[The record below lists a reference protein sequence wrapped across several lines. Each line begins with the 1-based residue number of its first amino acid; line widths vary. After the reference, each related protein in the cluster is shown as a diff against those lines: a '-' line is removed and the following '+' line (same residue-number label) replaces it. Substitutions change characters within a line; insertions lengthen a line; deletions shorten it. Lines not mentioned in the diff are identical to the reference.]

1 MTRLILIR
9 HGETD
14 YTLQKR
20 YCGFSDPPLNN
31 RGREQAKALAG
42 RFKADR
48 IDVVYSSDLER
59 ALRTAEK
66 VFAGRSVR
74 RSANFREVNFGIFEG
89 MKYEE
94 IVEKYPELYN
104 RWLENPAE
112 CKIPRGET
120 LKVLEERVNA
130 GLLSILS
137 KHEGKIVAVVTH
149 CGPIRVVLS
158 GIMGLAPS
166 KFWDISQRTAA
177 VNIIDFAEGAAPAV
191 VKINDISHLFSVKG
205 AVS

>member
-1 MTRLILIR
+1 MILIR

-31 RGREQAKALAG
+31 RGREQAKALAD
-42 RFKADR
+42 RFKTDR

-66 VFAGRSVR
+66 VFAGKSVR

-94 IVEKYPELYN
+94 IVEKHPRLYD

-112 CKIPRGET
+112 CKIPGGET
-120 LKVLEERVNA
+120 LRVLEERVNA

-137 KHEGKIVAVVTH
+137 KHKGKIVVLVTH

-158 GIMGLAPS
+158 GIMGLDPS
-166 KFWDISQRTAA
+166 KFWGIAQGTAA
-177 VNIIDFAEGAAPAV
+177 VNIIDFVEGASPAV
-191 VKINDISHLFSVKG
+191 VKTNDTSHLFSG
-205 AVS
+205 ERAIL